1 MPRFAVVDVET
12 SGLSSRRHRI
22 LQIGLV
28 TVEADGTVVDQ
39 WSSLVRLRW
48 PWSRV
53 GPRRVHGITRRTLRG
68 APARPPW
75 RSPSCAGGSTANVFT
90 AHNADFDAA
99 FIERAAA
106 RSSLAMPLGPR
117 LCTLQLSRRLDP
129 ERQLTHGLADVTAR
143 YDVTIERHHDALCD
157 ARATA
162 AVLPHLLAAHG
173 VVDAADLER
182 LYVSRTRHRAG
193 SGTGC
198 RGGSRSVTN
207 PARPAG
213 WSADRE
219 HARCRAP
226 ARRCRRCRCRR
237 CRRSSAR
244 RSDRWRAWRRRS
256 SGRRRAR
263 RRATP
268 DTAID
273 VVARRADHGDRVD
286 GAVAAVREPIAAPRL
301 TPTTDTPVPVR
312 SFTVSLI
319 GAAEGEEADVLDAGR
334 CPSRCCRRCG

>member
-68 APARPPW
+68 APRAAVALAELHR
-75 RSPSCAGGSTANVFT
+75 RLDGNVFT

-99 FIERAAA
+99 FIEQAAA
-106 RSSLAMPLGPR
+106 RHGLALSLGRR

-129 ERQLTHGLADVTAR
+129 ERQLTHGLADVCAR
-143 YDVTIERHHDALCD
+143 YDVVIERHHDALCD

-173 VVDAADLER
+173 VVDASDLDD
-182 LYVSRTRHRAG
+182 LYVSARA
-193 SGTGC
+193 TG
-198 RGGSRSVTN
+198 RDPSRV
-207 PARPAG
+207 PGRIPIQDEPRPAG
-213 WSADRE
+213 
-219 HARCRAP
+219 
-226 ARRCRRCRCRR
+226 
-237 CRRSSAR
+237 
-244 RSDRWRAWRRRS
+244 
-256 SGRRRAR
+256 GLL
-263 RRATP
+263 
-268 DTAID
+268 
-273 VVARRADHGDRVD
+273 G
-286 GAVAAVREPIAAPRL
+286 
-301 TPTTDTPVPVR
+301 
-312 SFTVSLI
+312 
-319 GAAEGEEADVLDAGR
+319 
-334 CPSRCCRRCG
+334 

>member
-1 MPRFAVVDVET
+1 MVGGVGMPRFAVVDVET

-28 TVEADGTVVDQ
+28 TIEADGTVVDQ

-68 APARPPW
+68 APRAAVALAELR
-75 RSPSCAGGSTANVFT
+75 RRLDGNVFT

-173 VVDAADLER
+173 VVDASDLER
-182 LYVSRTRHRAG
+182 LYLSGRATGRGDQRTVH
-193 SGTGC
+193 GTAPG
-198 RGGSRSVTN
+198 T
-207 PARPAG
+207 RPA
-213 WSADRE
+213 S
-219 HARCRAP
+219 P
-226 ARRCRRCRCRR
+226 TV
-237 CRRSSAR
+237 S
-244 RSDRWRAWRRRS
+244 
-256 SGRRRAR
+256 
-263 RRATP
+263 
-268 DTAID
+268 
-273 VVARRADHGDRVD
+273 VARADDD
-286 GAVAAVREPIAAPRL
+286 GSAP
-301 TPTTDTPVPVR
+301 
-312 SFTVSLI
+312 
-319 GAAEGEEADVLDAGR
+319 
-334 CPSRCCRRCG
+334 